1 LRANARVVLVP
12 EMTAAKSGP
21 TGPLAGYRVIEVG
34 RFVTAPYACQL
45 LADLGADVIKI
56 EDPEGG
62 DPFRGWGKE
71 GGYASMF
78 HAFNR
83 NKRSLTLN
91 LRQPRGREIVGKLA
105 GNADVFVENFRPG
118 TADKLGIGY
127 ATLSKLNPRLV
138 YCSISGMGSDGPY
151 AARPVYDIVG
161 QGLSGLLSLLVDIK
175 DPHPVGPTFSDTL
188 TGLFAGYGIL
198 AALHARVRTGC
209 GQLVETSLLQATM
222 GFMNEPYTTYF
233 GTGRAP
239 GAYDRPRAS
248 KVCAFVC
255 GDGLPIAIHLS
266 SPEKFWRNF
275 VTAAG
280 KPEMIDDPRFRT
292 GRDQQQ
298 NWHIVQS
305 LLEPVFRT
313 KTRQEWFDIL
323 VAAEVPV
330 APIYR
335 LDEALEDPQVK
346 HLGMLKTATHPERGE
361 VKLMGFPVTLNDT
374 PMGPVA
380 APDTLG
386 EHTNEI
392 LGELGCSAEE
402 IARMRDEGLV

>member
-1 LRANARVVLVP
+1 
-12 EMTAAKSGP
+12 MKTSQ
-21 TGPLAGYRVIEVG
+21 GPLSGYRVIEAA
-34 RFVTAPYACQL
+34 RFVTGPYACQL

-62 DPFRGWGKE
+62 DPFRGWDRD

-83 NKRSLTLN
+83 NKRSITLD
-91 LRQPRGREIVGKLA
+91 LRQPRGREIVARLVA
-105 GNADVFVENFRPG
+105 GADAFVENFRPG
-118 TADKLGIGY
+118 VADKLGIGY
-127 ATLSKLNPRLV
+127 AALSAINPRLV
-138 YCSISGMGSDGPY
+138 YCSISGVGRDGPY
-151 AARPVYDIVG
+151 AQRPVYDIVG
-161 QGLSGLLSLLVDIK
+161 QGLSGLLSLLVDLN

-198 AALHARVRTGC
+198 AALHARVKTGR

-239 GAYDRPRAS
+239 DALDRPRAS
-248 KVCAFVC
+248 KVFAFVC
-255 GDGLPIAIHLS
+255 SDALPIAIHLS
-266 SPEKFWRNF
+266 SPPKFWRNF

-292 GRDQQQ
+292 GRDQQK
-298 NWHIVQS
+298 NWHVVQAM
-305 LLEPVFRT
+305 LEPVFRT
-313 KTRQEWFDIL
+313 RTRQEWFDIL

-335 LDEALEDPQVK
+335 LDEALDDPQVK
-346 HLGMLKTATHPERGE
+346 HLGMVQTVTHPERGA
-361 VKLMGFPVTLNDT
+361 VRLMGFPVTLSDT
-374 PMGPVA
+374 ALGPITP
-380 APDTLG
+380 PDTLG
-386 EHTNEI
+386 EHTEQV
-392 LGELGCSAEE
+392 LGEIGCSAEE
-402 IARMRDEGLV
+402 IARMRDDGLI